1 MEDMTLKETLRLLQG
16 IFKAKAQE
24 LHAMEQAWPNPTP
37 NQSKRIEK
45 IRKEM
50 LKANK
55 HIRRLE
61 AIINNYEN

>member
-16 IFKAKAQE
+16 ISKAKAQE
-24 LHAMEQAWPNPTP
+24 LNAMEQAWPNPTP

-45 IRKEM
+45 TRKEM
-50 LKANK
+50 LKSNK

-61 AIINNYEN
+61 VIIDNYEK